1 MASEGTGR
9 CGASA
14 PRNRPEI
21 LLACLRP
28 LIYCPFGSAG
38 AAGLGMRRR
47 FPREGADMQI
57 SRPSPIPPLLAA
69 GLLLAATGL
78 SACAGGRFTHSSDP
92 SASFP
97 EVRTYQWA
105 PTSVLVIADP
115 LLEANVR
122 FQADRVLEAKGFRKA
137 AEGAEL
143 LVSMTYE
150 YEVGSYYRRTG
161 DRLRLLTLGVARAQ
175 NREPMW
181 RGTAAGPI
189 DVGSGS
195 GDLEAAVKG
204 ILASLPPR

>member
-1 MASEGTGR
+1 MQ
-9 CGASA
+9 
-14 PRNRPEI
+14 I
-21 LLACLRP
+21 LRP
-28 LIYCPFGSAG
+28 G
-38 AAGLGMRRR
+38 
-47 FPREGADMQI
+47 
-57 SRPSPIPPLLAA
+57 PIPLFLTA
-69 GLLLAATGL
+69 GLLLATVGL
-78 SACAGGRFTHSSDP
+78 SACAGGRFIYSSDP
-92 SASFP
+92 SARFP
-97 EVRTYQWA
+97 EARTYQWA

-175 NREPMW
+175 NREPLW

-189 DVGSGS
+189 EIGSGS
-195 GDLEAAVKG
+195 GDLEGAVKG
-204 ILASLPPR
+204 ILASFPPR